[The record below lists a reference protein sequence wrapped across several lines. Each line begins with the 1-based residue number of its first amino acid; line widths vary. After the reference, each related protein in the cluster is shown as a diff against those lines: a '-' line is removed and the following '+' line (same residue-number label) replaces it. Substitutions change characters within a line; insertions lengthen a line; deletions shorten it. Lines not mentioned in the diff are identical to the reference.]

1 MVQKEKKVNITYTNF
16 RGTGTYEYEFDGI
29 VNNLQKR
36 YEETSETM
44 RVEYEEYMTN
54 ITCPACKGKRLRPEV
69 LAVTVGNKIYQK

>member
-1 MVQKEKKVNITYTNF
+1 M
-16 RGTGTYEYEFDGI
+16 
-29 VNNLQKR
+29 NNLQKR

-69 LAVTVGNKIYQK
+69 LAVTVGNKNISEVTEMSVNDIQQFLKN